1 MRNSPSSC
9 FTRSRIPAI
18 PMPRAGSPGHCGE
31 NMPAGSVRESFHGKR
46 SGFTKREEVEPVS
59 ELKDWKNAEH
69 DLLVT
74 MPIDQVESEGNF
86 YALASVSGYAAAEI
100 SVAVEDCWLLIS
112 GWGYLFEQT
121 GLGAHDAEVDSRG
134 ATSDARP
141 QP

>member
-1 MRNSPSSC
+1 M
-9 FTRSRIPAI
+9 
-18 PMPRAGSPGHCGE
+18 
-31 NMPAGSVRESFHGKR
+31 
-46 SGFTKREEVEPVS
+46 EPVS